1 MVNSGSYKL
10 LVKYGYVCICNKY
23 CIFCICTYSWSC
35 DGKWLAMWSAV
46 EGKWDG
52 PSAKM

>member
-10 LVKYGYVCICNKY
+10 LSMDMFASAINI